1 MVTPNYNRLYVV
13 SYYTYL
19 SKSVDIDP
27 FISYNISMFDSSV
40 KRIGFCCKYLDP
52 DQTQKPKIL
61 KEIQQNYTE
70 KVTTVAWCN
79 RQEKHVA
86 EERMLDLVTHNM
98 QSAYNLVEW
107 VGTKLPAERRM
118 VRLGSNQIPMAT
130 EPTWR
135 YLWDDP
141 NNQRILEDGFAKV
154 GQLAKDLD
162 VRISFHPGQ
171 FCVLASDKPDVVERS
186 LDEFE
191 YHANMARWMGYGQEF
206 MDMKLNIHISGRLG
220 AEGIINILPKLSP
233 EARNTIAIENDEMC
247 HGLDESLKLEKHLA
261 LVLDIHHH
269 WIRDEEYIQ
278 ADDERIERIIDSW
291 RGVRPTLHYSY
302 SRDEWLPEPSLFE
315 SGSRHTTMHDLS
327 SLLDLGC
334 KKQKLRAHSDFY
346 PNEKVNEWALSF
358 FDNFDIQCEAKAK
371 NLASEQLYLQYINT

>member
-1 MVTPNYNRLYVV
+1 
-13 SYYTYL
+13 
-19 SKSVDIDP
+19 
-27 FISYNISMFDSSV
+27 MFDSSV

-107 VGTKLPAERRM
+107 VGTTLPAERRM

-135 YLWDDP
+135 YLWDDA

-191 YHANMARWMGYGQEF
+191 YHASMARWMGYGQEF
-206 MDMKLNIHISGRLG
+206 MDMKLNIHISGRQG
-220 AEGIINILPKLSP
+220 AQGIINILPKLSP

-247 HGLDESLKLEKHLA
+247 HGLEESLKLEKHLA

-315 SGSRHTTMHDLS
+315 SGSRHTTMHDLP

>member
-1 MVTPNYNRLYVV
+1 M
-13 SYYTYL
+13 
-19 SKSVDIDP
+19 
-27 FISYNISMFDSSV
+27 MFDDSI

-61 KEIQQNYTE
+61 KEKQQNFTE
-70 KVTTVAWCN
+70 RGTTVAWCK
-79 RQEKHVA
+79 RQDKQVA
-86 EERMLDLVTHNM
+86 EDKLLEIVTHNM
-98 QSAYNLVEW
+98 KSAYNLVEY
-107 VGTKLPAERRM
+107 VGSLPENMRM

-130 EPTWR
+130 EPNYR

-141 NNQRILEDGFAKV
+141 DNIRMLEEGFSKI
-154 GQLAKDLD
+154 GQLARDLD

-186 LDEFE
+186 IDEFE
-191 YHANMARWMGYGQEF
+191 YHANMARWMGYGKEF
-206 MDMKLNIHISGRLG
+206 MDMKLNVHISGRKG
-220 AEGIINILPKLSP
+220 YQGIIDVLPKLSP

-247 HGLDESLKLEKHLA
+247 WGLDESLKLKDHVA

-278 ADDERIERIIDSW
+278 ADDDRVKMVIDSW

-315 SGSRHTTMHDLS
+315 SGDRHASMHVMEQ
-327 SLLDLGC
+327 LLDIGC

-346 PNEKVNEWALSF
+346 PNYDANEWALSF
-358 FDNFDIQCEAKAK
+358 WEDFDIQCEAKAK
-371 NLASEQLYLQYINT
+371 NLASQQLYEQALATVK

>member
-1 MVTPNYNRLYVV
+1 
-13 SYYTYL
+13 
-19 SKSVDIDP
+19 
-27 FISYNISMFDSSV
+27 MFDSSV

-107 VGTKLPAERRM
+107 VGTTLPAERRM

-278 ADDERIERIIDSW
+278 ADDDRIKRIIDSW

-315 SGSRHTTMHDLS
+315 SGSRHTTMHDLP

-358 FDNFDIQCEAKAK
+358 FDKFDIQCEAKAK

>member
-1 MVTPNYNRLYVV
+1 
-13 SYYTYL
+13 
-19 SKSVDIDP
+19 
-27 FISYNISMFDSSV
+27 MFDSSV

-107 VGTKLPAERRM
+107 VGTALPAERRM

-315 SGSRHTTMHDLS
+315 SGSRHTTMHDLP

>member
-1 MVTPNYNRLYVV
+1 
-13 SYYTYL
+13 
-19 SKSVDIDP
+19 
-27 FISYNISMFDSSV
+27 MFDSSV

-107 VGTKLPAERRM
+107 VGTELPAERRM

-135 YLWDDP
+135 YLWDDA

-171 FCVLASDKPDVVERS
+171 FCVLASDKPDVVKRS

-315 SGSRHTTMHDLS
+315 SGSRHTTMHDLP